1 MAPNKIQMTYR
12 IREVAGGSYEISKGI
27 WLGVFIP
34 LLHYENCLSLS
45 DAEKFIEEL
54 KRKKQTYYR

>member
-1 MAPNKIQMTYR
+1 MTYR